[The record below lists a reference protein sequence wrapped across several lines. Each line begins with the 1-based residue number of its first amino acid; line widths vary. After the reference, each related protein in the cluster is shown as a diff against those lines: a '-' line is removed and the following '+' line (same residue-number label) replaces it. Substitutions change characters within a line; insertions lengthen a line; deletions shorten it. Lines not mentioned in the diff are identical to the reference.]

1 MQSDYA
7 WPTLAF
13 VALAVLSVA
22 ADWLRHRRLKADGTL
37 SRAGWVPW
45 PLVTILA
52 LIAAAFSGAA
62 WLHGG

>member
-13 VALAVLSVA
+13 VVLAVLSIA
-22 ADWLRHRRLKADGTL
+22 GDWLRHRRLKADDTL

-45 PLVTILA
+45 PLISILA
-52 LIAAAFSGAA
+52 LIAAAVCGAH
-62 WLHGG
+62 WLQGG

>member
-1 MQSDYA
+1 VQSDYA

-22 ADWLRHRRLKADGTL
+22 ADWWRHRRPKAD
-37 SRAGWVPW
+37 RPVAKPAWVPW
-45 PLVTILA
+45 PLIAILC

-62 WLHGG
+62 WLQGG